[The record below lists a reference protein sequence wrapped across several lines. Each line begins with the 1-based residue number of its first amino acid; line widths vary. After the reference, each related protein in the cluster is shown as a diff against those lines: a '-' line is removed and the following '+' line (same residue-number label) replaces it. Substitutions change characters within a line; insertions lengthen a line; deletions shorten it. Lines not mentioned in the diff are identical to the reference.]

1 MTSDHLLSIF
11 NKDGGGTAPM
21 EDWRFEKENQRTVTY
36 LPLLFVQIQFWFFLL
51 YLHLSNNVFPDK
63 KSNER

>member
-1 MTSDHLLSIF
+1 MISDDLLSIF

-21 EDWRFEKENQRTVTY
+21 EDWRFKKENQRTVTC
-36 LPLLFVQIQFWFFLL
+36 LPLLFVQIQFIFLL